1 MNAACGLQDLGH
13 SVEIYTSHWDKQ
25 RCFEETRDGTLKVT
39 VLGNSIFPIS
49 ISHKFHIVLAILRQ
63 FHLACSLIFRTY
75 FDSNFVPPDLYFVDQ
90 LSACVPLL
98 RWFTRTR
105 VVFYCHF
112 PDLLLSP
119 GRGGFASGVAGNERR
134 SFLRQVYRLPID
146 KLEEWSTG
154 MADRI
159 LVNSN
164 FTATIFRSVFP
175 EVRKQLQIVYPGIRT
190 SDYAGKEV
198 KPDQLVR

>member
-1 MNAACGLQDLGH
+1 M
-13 SVEIYTSHWDKQ
+13 
-25 RCFEETRDGTLKVT
+25 T
-39 VLGNSIFPIS
+39 VLGDWLPIS

-63 FHLACSLIFRTY
+63 LHLALSLIYKTA
-75 FDSNFVPPDLYFVDQ
+75 FDSSFVAPDLYFVDQ

-119 GRGGFASGVAGNERR
+119 GRGGFASGVQGNERR
-134 SFLRQVYRLPID
+134 SFLRKIYRVPID
-146 KLEEWSTG
+146 MLEEWSTG

-159 LVNSN
+159 LVNSD
-164 FTATIFRSVFP
+164 FTATVFRSVFP
-175 EVRKQLQIVYPGIRT
+175 EIRRQLQIVYPGIKT
-190 SDYAGKEV
+190 SDYASKQV
-198 KPDQLVR
+198 KPDQLIG